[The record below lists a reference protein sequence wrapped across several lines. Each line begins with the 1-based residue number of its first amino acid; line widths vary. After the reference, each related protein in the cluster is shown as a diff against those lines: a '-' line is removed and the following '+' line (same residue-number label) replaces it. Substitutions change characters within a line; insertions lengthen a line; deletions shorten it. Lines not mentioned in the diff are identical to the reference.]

1 MERLNQVFNDTERN
15 SDDDFLIRVINTVLE
30 NNQYNNYQQL
40 SYFRDL
46 TKLIFD
52 LLNEYPH
59 KRLDIK
65 EMINDVQSQNFSTS
79 NNYINSRNFIPLIKK
94 YNTLIHNTSGNAID
108 YKSLYVMCFGRLLFE
123 CIYVDHIYYKSPQ
136 YAYEIAMGTS
146 TQWSIF
152 LDAIQNDDA
161 DIL

>member
-52 LLNEYPH
+52 SCSM
-59 KRLDIK
+59 D
-65 EMINDVQSQNFSTS
+65 
-79 NNYINSRNFIPLIKK
+79 
-94 YNTLIHNTSGNAID
+94 
-108 YKSLYVMCFGRLLFE
+108 
-123 CIYVDHIYYKSPQ
+123 
-136 YAYEIAMGTS
+136 
-146 TQWSIF
+146 
-152 LDAIQNDDA
+152 
-161 DIL
+161 